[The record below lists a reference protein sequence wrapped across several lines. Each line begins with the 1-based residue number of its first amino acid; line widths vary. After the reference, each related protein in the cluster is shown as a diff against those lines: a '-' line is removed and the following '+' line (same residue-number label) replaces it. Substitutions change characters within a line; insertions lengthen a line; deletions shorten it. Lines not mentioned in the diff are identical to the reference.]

1 MATNTEWAKRMIPVL
16 IRWARSSWDKPH
28 YYSNLSEAVGHHTN
42 QIGRIM
48 AIIQDILDELSLRT
62 QKAIPT
68 LNGLVRNK
76 KSGLPSDG
84 FDYVI
89 EKYSELSE
97 DSKKGEVNKLNYMA
111 HLYDWDWVLEE
122 LQLEPDMIYAPEEL
136 DKKRITL
143 KHGYGGEGAEHKA
156 LKNYVQQNPERFG
169 IKRVLHSS
177 TEKMLF
183 SADRLDVYFE
193 TQSNKH
199 IAVEVKPQ
207 TSPDEDVMRGIFQ
220 CVKYKAVMDAERVAD
235 YGNYDNEVILVI
247 GGEMSMSNRQLASD
261 LGIKYFDNVSIH
273 NLTDIM

>member
-1 MATNTEWAKRMIPVL
+1 
-16 IRWARSSWDKPH
+16 
-28 YYSNLSEAVGHHTN
+28 
-42 QIGRIM
+42 M

-247 GGEMSMSNRQLASD
+247 GGEMSISNRQLASD